1 MKSLCAVVAAA
12 AMPCAVHGA
21 EFAKKGSNAI
31 VGDVT
36 FEYANEDDGGGK
48 SDSTTTIEFSA
59 APTYFRFVTDG
70 LALGL
75 GVGAVVSNEQA
86 EDTTTT
92 ASAGLVGAGIAYFHR
107 MGKEMPVFGVAQL
120 GASHSFFGTVKETT
134 SVPDRDG
141 FEGDFSTYQVAFGLG
156 LTYAGVGEWGP
167 LVSLG
172 IKAYHRQ
179 TEIDLPGKFKPVNT
193 SQTGVALN
201 TGLGIF
207 F

>member
-1 MKSLCAVVAAA
+1 MKSLCAVVAAV

-21 EFAKKGSNAI
+21 EFAQKGSNAI
-31 VGDVT
+31 VGDVA

-70 LALGL
+70 LALGF
-75 GVGAVVSNEQA
+75 GVGAAVNNEQT

-92 ASAGLVGAGIAYFHR
+92 ATAGVVGAVVAYFHR

-120 GASHSFFGTVKETT
+120 SGSHTFFGTVKETT
-134 SVPDRDG
+134 SIPDRDA

-156 LTYAGVGEWGP
+156 VAYAGVGEWGP

-179 TEIDLPGKFKPVNT
+179 TEIDVPGKFKPVNT